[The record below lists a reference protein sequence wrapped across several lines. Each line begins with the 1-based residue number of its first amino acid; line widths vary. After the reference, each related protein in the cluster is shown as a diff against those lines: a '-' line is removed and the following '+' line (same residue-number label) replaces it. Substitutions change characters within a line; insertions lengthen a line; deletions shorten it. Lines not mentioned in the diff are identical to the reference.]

1 MMSVSVRGFE
11 LLFNLRISSKLTLSM
26 MGYIIIRRTIA
37 TGIETFAISSLLRES
52 AKAGKM

>member
-1 MMSVSVRGFE
+1 MRGFE